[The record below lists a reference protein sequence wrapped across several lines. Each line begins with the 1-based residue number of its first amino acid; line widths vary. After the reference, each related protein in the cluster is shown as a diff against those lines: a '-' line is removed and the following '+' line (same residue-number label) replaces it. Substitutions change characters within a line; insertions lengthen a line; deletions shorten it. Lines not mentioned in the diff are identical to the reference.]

1 VARSSGLK
9 VDDCEDGRGREKS
22 LSPFGGALMKTRLL
36 VLWCCVTLLATLAFA
51 QSFDQTARVA
61 SIEKMA
67 ANAQHPEDVDR
78 YKIMMRMG
86 ATLYKCE
93 ATGTPALFMGW
104 SPGKEFPAHLNGKVL
119 LVKSPN
125 GDVAQLD
132 VKKTSR
138 Q

>member
-1 VARSSGLK
+1 
-9 VDDCEDGRGREKS
+9 
-22 LSPFGGALMKTRLL
+22 MKTRLL
-36 VLWCCVTLLATLAFA
+36 VLSCCIAVVATLAYA

-86 ATLYKCE
+86 DTLYKCE
-93 ATGTPALFMGW
+93 ASGPPALFMGW

-125 GDVAQLD
+125 GDVAQLNI
-132 VKKTSR
+132 KHTSK
-138 Q
+138 

>member
-1 VARSSGLK
+1 
-9 VDDCEDGRGREKS
+9 
-22 LSPFGGALMKTRLL
+22 MKTRLL
-36 VLWCCVTLLATLAFA
+36 VLLCCVAVVATLAFA
-51 QSFDQTARVA
+51 QSFEETARVA

-86 ATLYKCE
+86 DTLYKCE

-125 GDVAQLD
+125 GDVAQLNI
-132 VKKTSR
+132 KHTSK
-138 Q
+138 